1 MQIQLPK
8 IVCILTMETKI
19 STAWG
24 LEKSKGCE
32 YFLEQLSESCYKYSF
47 QRFLHPS
54 LSKAF

>member
-8 IVCILTMETKI
+8 IVCILTMATKI
-19 STAWG
+19 
-24 LEKSKGCE
+24 EKSKGCE
-32 YFLEQLSESCYKYSF
+32 YFLEQLSEFCYKYSF